1 MPGRRQHGEGS
12 VFRRGRDGRWVA
24 RADLGW
30 KNGRRD
36 QRLFVRATPEAAIE
50 ARAKFMDRRRDG
62 FTMPKG
68 RQPYVSEWML
78 HWLHN
83 VAKREVAAT
92 TWEKSYRQK
101 VTGLICPFFE
111 RTVLA
116 ELTEDD
122 IEAWHAHLEETPSER
137 TGRPLS
143 ASTIGQAHRIMSRAL
158 KVAVRRGK
166 LPRNPCSNVTPP
178 HVEEVELELPSGAEV
193 KRILKRCETWP
204 RGDRWVLA
212 ITTGV
217 RQGEALALEWKRDIH
232 LRPPAHLEVHKSAAR
247 VSGGSDDGPP
257 HRGRKRTT
265 QRIVKAPKSATS
277 RRSVPL
283 AAIAVRALIRGRKE
297 QVASLSDLVFTT
309 AAGQPV
315 HPRADYR
322 DWHAL
327 LDDLGLPRYRVHDC
341 RHAYATA
348 LLEAGE
354 DPRVVQAM
362 LGHSTTALL
371 KRYQH
376 VRPVLHQ
383 RVADTID
390 RVFGDG

>member
-30 KNGRRD
+30 KGGKRD
-36 QRLFVRATPEAAIE
+36 QRLFVAATAAEAIE
-50 ARAKFMDRRRDG
+50 RRARFMDRRRDG
-62 FTMPKG
+62 FTLPKG
-68 RQPYVSEWML
+68 RQLYVSDWML

-83 VAKREVAAT
+83 VAKREVQAT

-111 RTVLA
+111 RIKLA

-122 IEAWHAHLEETPSER
+122 IEAWHAHLEETASER

-178 HVEEVELELPSGAEV
+178 RAAEPELELPSGDDV
-193 KRILKRCETWP
+193 KRILKRCESWP

-212 ITTGV
+212 ITTGL
-217 RQGEALALEWKRDIH
+217 RQGEALALEWRRDVH
-232 LRPPAHLEVHKSAAR
+232 LRPPARIEVHKSAAWIP
-247 VSGGSDDGPP
+247 GGSDDGAV
-257 HRGRKRTT
+257 HRGRKRTA
-265 QRIVKAPKSATS
+265 QRVTKVPKSAS
-277 RRSVPL
+277 SLRSVPL
-283 AAIAVRALIRGRKE
+283 AGIAVRALIRGRKQ

-327 LDDLGLPRYRVHDC
+327 LDDLGLPHYRVHDC

-362 LGHSTTALL
+362 LGHSTGALL